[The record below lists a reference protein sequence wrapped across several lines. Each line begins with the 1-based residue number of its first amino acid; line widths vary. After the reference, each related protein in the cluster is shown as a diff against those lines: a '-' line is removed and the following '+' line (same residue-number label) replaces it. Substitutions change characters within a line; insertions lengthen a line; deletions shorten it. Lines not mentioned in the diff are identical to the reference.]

1 MGIERRAQPRLKLIK
16 WSGKIL
22 TEQKSIDGITR
33 NISAN
38 GAFIYYDRP
47 HGEDL
52 PLRQQERVGLI
63 LEAPDRPSL
72 YIFAEVVWSDI
83 LSSDERN
90 TLLGAG
96 FRFIDISSEDRQFLS
111 NFVAKH
117 SISKAIR
124 MASKEELID

>member
-1 MGIERRAQPRLKLIK
+1 MGIEKRAHPRLKLIK
-16 WSGKIL
+16 WPGKIL
-22 TEQKSIDGITR
+22 TEHASIEGITR

-52 PLRQQERVGLI
+52 PLRQQERLGLI
-63 LEAPDRPSL
+63 LEAPDRPPL
-72 YIFAEVVWSDI
+72 YIFAEVVWSDF
-83 LSSDERN
+83 LSSDEKN
-90 TLLGAG
+90 TLLGVG

-111 NFVAKH
+111 NFVAKY
-117 SISKAIR
+117 SISKAHR